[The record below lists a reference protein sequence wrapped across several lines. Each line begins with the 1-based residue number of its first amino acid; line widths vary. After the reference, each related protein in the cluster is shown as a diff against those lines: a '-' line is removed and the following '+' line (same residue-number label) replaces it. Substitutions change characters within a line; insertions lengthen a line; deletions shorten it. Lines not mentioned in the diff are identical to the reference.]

1 VVVAPT
7 TASGRDR
14 PPIASNG
21 PANAIPCEVEG
32 DLAARRK
39 VHCEYSLSRARVTSA
54 SSCGGGSGSAG
65 FGDCACRRG
74 SHSPSARQFQA
85 RASKVSEDVIVV
97 AA

>member
-1 VVVAPT
+1 VTLPRDAKFIAN
-7 TASGRDR
+7 TAFPSLGVRTMDR
-14 PPIASNG
+14 VS
-21 PANAIPCEVEG
+21 
-32 DLAARRK
+32 
-39 VHCEYSLSRARVTSA
+39 ARVTSA

>member
-39 VHCEYSLSRARVTSA
+39 VHCEYSLSLI
-54 SSCGGGSGSAG
+54 GSANNG
-65 FGDCACRRG
+65 SCQRKSDLRVLVRRRIG
-74 SHSPSARQFQA
+74 
-85 RASKVSEDVIVV
+85 
-97 AA
+97 